1 MHCMF
6 SHNVPV
12 FICLKSLREET
23 KKVKQNIRDTVT
35 IKEIFA
41 NKQ

>member
-1 MHCMF
+1 MF
-6 SHNVPV
+6 SHNPPV
-12 FICLKSLREET
+12 VYLIKSLRDET
-23 KKVKQNIRDTVT
+23 KKVRQNIRDTVT

>member
-1 MHCMF
+1 MF
-6 SHNVPV
+6 SHNPPV
-12 FICLKSLREET
+12 VNLKSLRDET
-23 KKVKQNIRDTVT
+23 KKVRQNIRDIVT

>member
-1 MHCMF
+1 MF
-6 SHNVPV
+6 SHNPPV
-12 FICLKSLREET
+12 VYLKSLRDKT
-23 KKVKQNIRDTVT
+23 KKVRQNIRDTVT

>member
-1 MHCMF
+1 MF

-12 FICLKSLREET
+12 VYLKSLRDET
-23 KKVKQNIRDTVT
+23 KKVRQNKRDTIT

-41 NKQ
+41 NKH

>member
-12 FICLKSLREET
+12 ICLKSLREET